1 MHAKKTNLAMN
12 NLSPIGIFD
21 SGVGGLSVVNN
32 IVNLLPFENLVYVAD
47 SKYAPYGSRSKEE
60 IFDRSCVIINYLIQS
75 YNIKAIVVACNT
87 ATAACINELRVLFSI
102 PIIGMEPAIKPAN
115 RLSKNKRI
123 GILAT
128 SGTLKSSKFIALLS
142 HYEGNSEFFSQPCH
156 GLVEEIEKGL
166 IDTSKTR
173 AIINKNLS
181 ALKRKKIDV
190 IILGCTHFVFIR
202 HLIKEFFNEDIPI
215 IDTGLAVA
223 KRLLSQ
229 LEENNLLMNRSLR
242 GKLIICTNDDSKQPQ
257 QTLKTLL
264 PDLKYKLITFN

>member
-87 ATAACINELRVLFSI
+87 ATAACINELRELFLI

-142 HYEGNSEFFSQPCH
+142 HYAGNSEFFSQPCH

-257 QTLKTLL
+257 QTLKTLV